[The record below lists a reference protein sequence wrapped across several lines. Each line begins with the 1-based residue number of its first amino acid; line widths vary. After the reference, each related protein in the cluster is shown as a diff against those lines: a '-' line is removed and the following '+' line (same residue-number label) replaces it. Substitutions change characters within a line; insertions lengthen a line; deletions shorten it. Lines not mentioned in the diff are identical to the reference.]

1 VSENEQEAP
10 QDEPAE
16 AEPAQSEVPEGIDP
30 VTGEVSEPENGDE
43 EPDEDDAE
51 AAAAN
56 EREAELAAE
65 RQAAE
70 QAQAANEAEIE
81 KQGKAL
87 DRASTN
93 YTKKVLEVLGDD
105 LAGWTLC
112 PLCADG
118 YPGLRMPMMP
128 SPENLAAVK
137 VAIGEDPDPP
147 LNDDPF
153 SRKCDTCNGK
163 GVTKTNSDVEGQKKV
178 RCLTCDGRGWLPVGP
193 ERDSLAAQPVNGT
206 PAEAAPVPLQA
217 DPART
222 REEEILKA
230 AGAIVVWPPK
240 PPDVSALPGVGGPP
254 I

>member
-1 VSENEQEAP
+1 VSENEQEVP
-10 QDEPAE
+10 QDEPQE
-16 AEPAQSEVPEGIDP
+16 QETETTEVPEGVEP
-30 VTGEVSEPENGDE
+30 ETGELLEEDAAEDEPGEDE
-43 EPDEDDAE
+43 AE
-51 AAAAN
+51 ASAST
-56 EREAELAAE
+56 EREQQIAAE
-65 RQAAE
+65 RQRLEQEAQETELAVEARAKLMDRAAVSYSKKV
-70 QAQAANEAEIE
+70 AEIYKE
-81 KQGKAL
+81 
-87 DRASTN
+87 TN
-93 YTKKVLEVLGDD
+93 D
-105 LAGWTLC
+105 GWTSC
-112 PLCADG
+112 PLCRDG
-118 YPGLRMPMMP
+118 YPGLRQPVMP
-128 SPENLAAVK
+128 EAARVAEVK

>member
-1 VSENEQEAP
+1 VSETEQEAP
-10 QDEPAE
+10 QEEPEPQVEGDEGGGGVTAP
-16 AEPAQSEVPEGIDP
+16 PD
-30 VTGEVSEPENGDE
+30 TGEPGDFDGEE

-51 AAAAN
+51 ARAAI
-56 EREAELAAE
+56 EREHELAAE
-65 RQAAE
+65 REAQE
-70 QAQAANEAEIE
+70 QAQAASEAEIE

-87 DRASTN
+87 DRASGN

-112 PLCADG
+112 PLCSDG

-240 PPDVSALPGVGGPP
+240 PVDVSALPGVGGPP